1 MNNAEII
8 YGETFT
14 VYNVHILLYISA
26 DMRFFGSLKDI
37 SAVSFGNYFQIYI
50 NKHIKK

>member
-14 VYNVHILLYISA
+14 VYNVHRLLYISD
-26 DMRFFGSLKDI
+26 DMRFWGSLKDI
-37 SAVSFGNYFQIYI
+37 SAVPFGNSFQIYI
-50 NKHIKK
+50 NKYIKK